1 MMARPPSSS
10 CDHIFLIHEGRA
22 VLAGELEQVRASFG
36 SNTVHL
42 VFEGD
47 GAFLSGLP
55 GVAAARVDTNAA
67 EPAPG
72 PGADTQAVLTA
83 ALGKVRV
90 SRFEIA
96 APSLEEIFIDR
107 VGAGALERRPAEVMG

>member
-1 MMARPPSSS
+1 
-10 CDHIFLIHEGRA
+10 
-22 VLAGELEQVRASFG
+22 
-36 SNTVHL
+36 
-42 VFEGD
+42 
-47 GAFLSGLP
+47 
-55 GVAAARVDTNAA
+55 
-67 EPAPG
+67 